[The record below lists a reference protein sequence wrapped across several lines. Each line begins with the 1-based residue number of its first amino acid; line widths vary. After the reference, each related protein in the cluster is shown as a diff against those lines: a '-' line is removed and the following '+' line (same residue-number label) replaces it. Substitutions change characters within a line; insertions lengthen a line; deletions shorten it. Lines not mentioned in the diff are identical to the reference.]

1 MDRDDSSSCGSISP
15 LWSSSEDN
23 IITVGDERAEA
34 HRHTQVPVEEHL
46 DELTLFL
53 EEHKEKICTLIRAD
67 QPGWEDCLS
76 LALGRVLDIQG
87 YRRPILKPAVDPAS
101 WPPLA

>member
-1 MDRDDSSSCGSISP
+1 MEEEASSSCGSISP
-15 LWSSSEDN
+15 SWSSNEDN

-53 EEHKEKICTLIRAD
+53 EEHKEKICTLIRDD
-67 QPGWEDCLS
+67 QPGWES
-76 LALGRVLDIQG
+76 V
-87 YRRPILKPAVDPAS
+87 YP
-101 WPPLA
+101 WP